1 MNTRSDLV
9 AGYDGDPLVATF
21 ALAGNWFGL
30 NALDVQEVL
39 RSQPMTGVPGAAE
52 GIEGLVNLRG
62 QVVLAY
68 DLRHGLG
75 LPRRGPDEKVM
86 MMVLGSGVEPIGLLV
101 DRIGDVI
108 GVPASSVLPPPE
120 TLEGALEG
128 VVSGIHQM
136 GSDLLLILDT
146 GSVVE
151 RVLRADSGP
160 GNDGDDNRSD
170 SGRNR

>member
-1 MNTRSDLV
+1 MSPRDAF
-9 AGYDGDPLVATF
+9 AGGHESDPLVATF
-21 ALAGNWFGL
+21 SLAGNWFGL

-52 GIEGLVNLRG
+52 GIEGLINLRG

-108 GVPASSVLPPPE
+108 GVPAPSVLPPPE
-120 TLEGALEG
+120 TLEGALQG

-146 GSVVE
+146 GSVIE
-151 RVLRADSGP
+151 RVLQPASGP
-160 GNDGDDNRSD
+160 DDDELSD
-170 SGRNR
+170 PGPVRP